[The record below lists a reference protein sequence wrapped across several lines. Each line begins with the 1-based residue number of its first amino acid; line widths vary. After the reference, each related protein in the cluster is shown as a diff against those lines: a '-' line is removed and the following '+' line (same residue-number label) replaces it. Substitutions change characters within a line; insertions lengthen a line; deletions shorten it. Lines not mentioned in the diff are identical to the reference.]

1 MAKKPTPKNNQE
13 PDIEDQKDIEALNHK
28 TIEKHKLKKSNGLKY
43 FIMIIFLL
51 LCGGIITL
59 LFSTKISSILPN
71 GMAPVARFLSPS
83 EALAIEKIQIYKLE
97 TDQRLNKIES
107 IEHPNVELKIK
118 QLRNESHRVSINCH
132 RDLRSK
138 DALKSGMDSLKGVG
152 PVLKDK
158 LLSKYKSFKRLKDAD
173 EKELIIFLGKSR
185 GRSVF
190 NQLRN

>member
-28 TIEKHKLKKSNGLKY
+28 AIEKHKLKKSNGLKY

-97 TDQRLNKIES
+97 TDQRLNKIEN

-118 QLRNESHRVSINCH
+118 QLRDEIRNDISILTTITTFINYN
-132 RDLRSK
+132 RTR
-138 DALKSGMDSLKGVG
+138 
-152 PVLKDK
+152 
-158 LLSKYKSFKRLKDAD
+158 YIQKRRW
-173 EKELIIFLGKSR
+173 F
-185 GRSVF
+185 
-190 NQLRN
+190 